1 MVTIIINKT
10 KYRVLDCKP
19 VITMSYTR
27 QREVFEGVR
36 MSIRELTTKFSP
48 CPPSR
53 KKCDKVWG
61 RKIVEQPIY
70 DNVIVAMG
78 WTDTKVIYDGKKY
91 DMRQENEAELLYRRL
106 STDLALDGL
115 N

>member
-1 MVTIIINKT
+1 MVTITINKT

-19 VITMSYTR
+19 VITFSYTR
-27 QREVFEGVR
+27 QRQVFEGIR
-36 MSIRELTTKFSP
+36 ISIRELTTKFTP

-61 RKIVEQPIY
+61 RKTDIQPIY
-70 DNVIVAMG
+70 DNVVIAMG
-78 WTDTKVIYDGKKY
+78 WTDTKLVYAGKKY

-106 STDLALDGL
+106 STNLALDKL
-115 N
+115 E